1 LNSGSLKLKIEEL
14 VKVIQESRELFGEN
28 ELAYLSLTSKNESV
42 IRDRIAYKLHLE
54 LKNSIVAREH
64 SIKAINSRID
74 LAVLENNDIKDI
86 IELKSMYTFDAVDGL
101 DKFIDSINRDFD
113 KNSSL
118 KSDTTSQFAIVIGTH
133 PRSIPSEQYKDFV
146 KYYNSIK
153 RCMKKINNNT
163 VLIDKMDNK
172 LRNAFKQDK
181 YEVKSLTIY
190 AGNAFEV
197 DVDICFWIIEK
208 K

>member
-1 LNSGSLKLKIEEL
+1 MKIEEL

-172 LRNAFKQDK
+172 LRNAFKQDQ

>member
-1 LNSGSLKLKIEEL
+1 MKIEEL

-118 KSDTTSQFAIVIGTH
+118 KSDTTSQFAIVIVTH
-133 PRSIPSEQYKDFV
+133 PRSITSEQYKDFV

>member
-1 LNSGSLKLKIEEL
+1 MKIEEL

-197 DVDICFWIIEK
+197 DVDICFWTIEK

>member
-1 LNSGSLKLKIEEL
+1 MNSGSLKLKIEEL

-86 IELKSMYTFDAVDGL
+86 IW
-101 DKFIDSINRDFD
+101 
-113 KNSSL
+113 
-118 KSDTTSQFAIVIGTH
+118 
-133 PRSIPSEQYKDFV
+133 
-146 KYYNSIK
+146 
-153 RCMKKINNNT
+153 KIR
-163 VLIDKMDNK
+163 LMNK
-172 LRNAFKQDK
+172 GSW
-181 YEVKSLTIY
+181 E
-190 AGNAFEV
+190 G
-197 DVDICFWIIEK
+197 
-208 K
+208 

>member
-1 LNSGSLKLKIEEL
+1 MKIEEL
-14 VKVIQESRELFGEN
+14 VKVIRESRELFGEN

>member
-1 LNSGSLKLKIEEL
+1 MNSGGLKLKIEEL

-86 IELKSMYTFDAVDGL
+86 I
-101 DKFIDSINRDFD
+101 
-113 KNSSL
+113 
-118 KSDTTSQFAIVIGTH
+118 
-133 PRSIPSEQYKDFV
+133 
-146 KYYNSIK
+146 
-153 RCMKKINNNT
+153 
-163 VLIDKMDNK
+163 
-172 LRNAFKQDK
+172 
-181 YEVKSLTIY
+181 
-190 AGNAFEV
+190 
-197 DVDICFWIIEK
+197 
-208 K
+208 

>member
-1 LNSGSLKLKIEEL
+1 MKIEEL

-197 DVDICFWIIEK
+197 DVDICFWII
-208 K
+208 

>member
-1 LNSGSLKLKIEEL
+1 MKIEEL

-101 DKFIDSINRDFD
+101 DKFIDSINRDFY
-113 KNSSL
+113 KNSRL

>member
-1 LNSGSLKLKIEEL
+1 MKIEEL

-86 IELKSMYTFDAVDGL
+86 IELKSMYTFDAVYGL